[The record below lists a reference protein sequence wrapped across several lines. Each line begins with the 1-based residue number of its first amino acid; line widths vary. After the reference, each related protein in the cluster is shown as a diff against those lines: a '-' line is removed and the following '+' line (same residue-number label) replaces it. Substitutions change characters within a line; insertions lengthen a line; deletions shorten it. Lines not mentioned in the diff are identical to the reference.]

1 MDIQYLLFLQNL
13 RNATGGIFNT
23 FFMFITDLGWSIWP
37 PLIIAGIYWCMDKRK
52 GKYIFVSATLSSFL
66 ANLIKLTAC
75 IYRPWVRS
83 KDIKPVD
90 AAFTTATGYSFPSG
104 HMSFG
109 TPIWGGI
116 AITCRRNRTIC
127 ISAIIMMIL
136 IGFSRNY
143 VGVHTPQ
150 DVLVGFCVGMFSLW
164 LGSRVMKGFDADSRF
179 YFRFMILMIVLG
191 VAAVLYASLKS
202 YPTDYVDGKLL
213 VDPQKLVLDGFGA
226 AGEVMGLGLGLY
238 LEQKQV
244 NFTTD
249 VSGAVRIGR
258 FLSGLAV
265 YALIFYTLGALLKLF
280 TPAPFAA
287 LFPKFMCNFYILYL
301 HPLCFT
307 SYEKKHAAAVNL
319 L

>member
-13 RNATGGIFNT
+13 RNATGGVFNT

-37 PLIIAGIYWCMDKRK
+37 PLIIAAIYWSMDKQK
-52 GKYIFVSATLSSFL
+52 GKYIFIAATLSSFL

-83 KDIKPVD
+83 KEIKPVD

-109 TPIWGGI
+109 TPLWGGI
-116 AITCRRNRTIC
+116 ALTCKKNRAIS
-127 ISAIIMMIL
+127 ISAVIIMIL
-136 IGFSRNY
+136 VGFSRNY

-150 DVLVGFCVGMFSLW
+150 DVLVGFCVGVLSLW
-164 LGSRVMKGFDADSRF
+164 LGSKVMKGFEADGKF
-179 YFRFMILMIVLG
+179 YLRFMILMIVLG

-202 YPTDYVDGKLL
+202 YPMDYVDGKLL
-213 VDPQKLVLDGFGA
+213 VDPHKLVLDGFGA
-226 AGEVMGLGLGLY
+226 AGEVMGLGIGLY

-244 NFTTD
+244 NFTTA

-258 FLSGLAV
+258 FLTGLAV

-280 TPAPFAA
+280 TPAAFAA
-287 LFPKFMCNFYILYL
+287 AFPKFMCNFYILYL

-307 SYEKKHAAAVNL
+307 AYEKKHAAELNL